1 MSSKQTSGFSNF
13 INQKILPPIMK
24 FVNTKAIVALQ
35 NGMIYSLP
43 FIIIG
48 SIFLILSNIPIPSV
62 ANAITASGW
71 GAFFTQ
77 AYNTTFS
84 LMGLWAAIG
93 IAYIYVKNEG
103 FEPLAPGLTSAA
115 IFLMLQNLCV
125 DSPLLGALQNG
136 ISTGNANMSAK
147 AVTAN
152 IDKLPKVLQDFMT
165 SPVTGV
171 INTKWLGGDGMI
183 AAILVGLRGFISR
196 FYLQ

>member
-35 NGMIYSLP
+35 NRMIYSLP

-84 LMGLWAAIG
+84 LIGLWAAIG
-93 IAYIYVKNEG
+93 IAYIYVKN
-103 FEPLAPGLTSAA
+103 
-115 IFLMLQNLCV
+115 
-125 DSPLLGALQNG
+125 
-136 ISTGNANMSAK
+136 
-147 AVTAN
+147 
-152 IDKLPKVLQDFMT
+152 
-165 SPVTGV
+165 
-171 INTKWLGGDGMI
+171 
-183 AAILVGLRGFISR
+183 
-196 FYLQ
+196 